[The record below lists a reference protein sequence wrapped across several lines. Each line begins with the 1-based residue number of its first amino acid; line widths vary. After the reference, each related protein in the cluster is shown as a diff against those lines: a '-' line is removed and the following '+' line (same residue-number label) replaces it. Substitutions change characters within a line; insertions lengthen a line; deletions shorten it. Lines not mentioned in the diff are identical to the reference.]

1 MQQEQQQQHVNALRT
16 VPEMKFLRESPL
28 LQHSKRFTESSIVKM
43 GLIDEKD
50 VLYKGPPLAGPLP
63 SMRQLHC
70 GDVALLKPSTDELL
84 KRMVNKG
91 QGMLKM

>member
-1 MQQEQQQQHVNALRT
+1 MQQEQQQQNVNALRT
-16 VPEMKFLRESPL
+16 VPEMQL
-28 LQHSKRFTESSIVKM
+28 LLKM

-50 VLYKGPPLAGPLP
+50 VLYKGPPLAGPLH

-70 GDVALLKPSTDELL
+70 GDVALLKPSTDDLL
-84 KRMVNKG
+84 RRMVDKG